1 MAIHG
6 TAIITRIGDICSVNQ
21 IDKQYI
27 EEMDNLNNAIRKL
40 NNKGYYLVTVVYEH
54 GQWYYFFRS
63 EW

>member
-6 TAIITRIGDICSVNQ
+6 TAIITRIGDTCSVNQ

-27 EEMDNLNNAIRKL
+27 EKMDNLNNAIRKL
-40 NNKGYYLVTVVYEH
+40 NNKGYYLVTVVHED